1 MLGLF
6 FGTFG
11 TTIGGI
17 IGVKLKNTTNKS
29 LSFIL
34 SFASG
39 LMMSIVCFDL
49 IPEALE
55 LAEFSKV
62 ITGITFGIITM
73 IICDII
79 VQNKLRTKKNTILK
93 TGIAVGIGLA
103 LHNIPEGL
111 AIGSG
116 FEASL
121 KLGYSLAITIA
132 IHDIPEG
139 RFQSRHQVGNA

>member
-1 MLGLF
+1 MNILKSTILGLF

-11 TTIGGI
+11 TTIGGF
-17 IGVKLKNTTNKS
+17 IGLKFNNTSKKM

-55 LAEFSKV
+55 IAEFGTV
-62 ITGITFGIITM
+62 ITGITYGIVIM
-73 IICDII
+73 IVCDVF
-79 VQNKLRTKKNTILK
+79 VQNKLKTKKNTLLK
-93 TGIAVGIGLA
+93 TGLAVGIGLA
-103 LHNIPEGL
+103 LHNLPEGL

-121 KLGYSLAITIA
+121 KL
-132 IHDIPEG
+132 
-139 RFQSRHQVGNA
+139 RFFSCDNNCHT

>member
-1 MLGLF
+1 MEHLVPQF
-6 FGTFG
+6 
-11 TTIGGI
+11 GGI
-17 IGVKLKNTTNKS
+17 IGVKFKNTSNKS

-49 IPEALE
+49 IPEALKI
-55 LAEFSKV
+55 ADFGTV
-62 ITGITFGIITM
+62 ISGITMGIVIM
-73 IICDII
+73 VICDVF
-79 VQNKLRTKKNTILK
+79 VQNKLKHKKNNLLK

-103 LHNIPEGL
+103 LHNFPEGL

-116 FEASL
+116 FELSL
-121 KLGYSLAITIA
+121 KLGLSLAVTIA

-139 RFQSRHQVGNA
+139 RCKNRQSVGMFA

>member
-1 MLGLF
+1 MNILKNTMLGLF

-49 IPEALE
+49 IPEALN

-73 IICDII
+73 IICDI
-79 VQNKLRTKKNTILK
+79 VAQNKLRTKKNTLLK
-93 TGIAVGIGLA
+93 TGVAVGIGLA

-111 AIGSG
+111 G
-116 FEASL
+116 
-121 KLGYSLAITIA
+121 K
-132 IHDIPEG
+132 
-139 RFQSRHQVGNA
+139 SRVYECLE

>member
-1 MLGLF
+1 MNILKNTMLGLF

-11 TTIGGI
+11 TTLGGI
-17 IGVKLKNTTNKS
+17 IGLRFNNTSKKV

-49 IPEALE
+49 IPEALKIS
-55 LAEFSKV
+55 EFGTV
-62 ITGITFGIITM
+62 ITGITFGIIVM
-73 IICDII
+73 IICDMF
-79 VQNKLRTKKNTILK
+79 VQNKLKTRKNSLLK
-93 TGIAVGIGLA
+93 TGLAVGIGLA
-103 LHNIPEGL
+103 LHNFPEGL

-121 KLGYSLAITIA
+121 KLRTI
-132 IHDIPEG
+132 
-139 RFQSRHQVGNA
+139 SCNNNCNS